1 MKNILVASFLI
12 ALAFGSVANAGTN
25 SNPGQRSG
33 ARTIKQLTI
42 TVQNTLEFDRTEV
55 VGITSKKLTG
65 LLGKIALQDIRIKK
79 NGSSDFFPLQWM
91 DYDGDGKL
99 DELLFKPE
107 VKAKSVSRYTLLV
120 DGRIAEPQ
128 SALTTYS
135 RFVPERTDDY
145 AWENDK
151 VAFRTYGPDA
161 QMRIEKNVPGG
172 TLSSGIDIWL
182 KRTSAPVINK
192 WYKGYL
198 TDQMF
203 YHNDHGEGY
212 DPYHVGASRGTGGT
226 GVWEKDTLLVSRN
239 FITYKTIAIGPLRT
253 VFELTYA
260 PYSSF
265 KVKEIKRISLD
276 LGSNFSK
283 FEVSYVADQPL
294 PNYTIGITLHEKRGN
309 FNIDT
314 TLGVFIH
321 HEEID
326 RVYVGEALIFDPA
339 SVTGAFAHKPN
350 QRDQSNLLVLTNPTG
365 KINYYAG
372 FAWAKSGQVN
382 SPGDWE
388 KMVHKQSVVLMNPLK
403 VKVNN

>member
-1 MKNILVASFLI
+1 
-12 ALAFGSVANAGTN
+12 
-25 SNPGQRSG
+25 
-33 ARTIKQLTI
+33 
-42 TVQNTLEFDRTEV
+42 VQNTLEFDRTEV